1 MVVQWD
7 DQKKS
12 KPMQTRARD
21 AQLQRTTARAGENF
35 CGFLQLFEPVSGYE
49 DINRMKSSFPPATM
63 KATSFLL
70 LAALLAPVGLA
81 LGFSAAL
88 VSGVATGIA
97 LSAIALSDYRAVD
110 RPYGA
115 TLVGKRSEIHPLA
128 A

>member
-49 DINRMKSSFPPATM
+49 DINRMKSSSPPATM

-70 LAALLAPVGLA
+70 LAGLLAPVA